1 MDATIYQLDSLR
13 SARNSRMLMER
24 YFQMP
29 LTADGL
35 ALLTS
40 ATAFWVQYVANM
52 ASYHHKVLSAAFLPC
67 LKSPKAT
74 DQPSGWR
81 W

>member
-1 MDATIYQLDSLR
+1 MDATIYNLESLR

-24 YFQMP
+24 FFP
-29 LTADGL
+29 THLTSDGL

-52 ASYHHKVLSAAFLPC
+52 ASYHHRVLSAGFSPFLRNASDSEKPY
-67 LKSPKAT
+67 
-74 DQPSGWR
+74 GWR
-81 W
+81 